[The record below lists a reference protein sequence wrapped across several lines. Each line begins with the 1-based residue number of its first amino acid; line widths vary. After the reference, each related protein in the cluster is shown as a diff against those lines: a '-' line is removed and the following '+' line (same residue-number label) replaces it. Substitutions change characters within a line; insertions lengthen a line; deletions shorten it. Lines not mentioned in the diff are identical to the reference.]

1 MEPIIIIKDLKK
13 YFQHLLVLDG
23 ISTTVM
29 PREVVV
35 IIGRSGSGKSTLLR
49 CLNWLEEPQSGHVL
63 IDGIELPIGQKRTAE
78 VRKRIIEIRTHM
90 GMVFQDFNLF
100 PHRTIIDNVI
110 EGPVI
115 VKNENRTIIEN
126 VIEGPVIVK
135 KEDRKTAIA
144 RGEELLSW
152 VGMSEKRDYYP
163 DQLSG
168 GQKQRVAIARSL
180 AMEPKIM
187 LFDEP
192 TSALD
197 PELIGEV
204 LSVMKKLA
212 EEGMTMLVVTH
223 EMGFAREV
231 ADRIIFLGDGGIIED
246 GPPEKIMDNPD
257 SDDTRVF
264 LDHIL

>member
-1 MEPIIIIKDLKK
+1 MEPIIIIEDLKK

-23 ISTTVM
+23 ITTNIM
-29 PREVVV
+29 PGEVVV

-78 VRKRIIEIRTHM
+78 VKKRIVEIRTHM

-115 VKNENRTIIEN
+115 VK
-126 VIEGPVIVK
+126 

-144 RGEELLSW
+144 KGEELLSW
-152 VGMSEKRDYYP
+152 VDMIEKKDFYP

-204 LSVMKKLA
+204 LNVMKKLA

-231 ADRIIFLGDGGIIED
+231 ADRIIFLGEGGIIED
-246 GPPEKIMDNPD
+246 NPPKKIMENPD
-257 SDDTRVF
+257 HEDTRLF

>member
-13 YFQHLLVLDG
+13 YFQHVLVLDG
-23 ISTTVM
+23 ISTNVM
-29 PREVVV
+29 PGEVVV

-49 CLNWLEEPQSGHVL
+49 CLNWLEEPQSGYVL
-63 IDGIELPIGQKRTAE
+63 VDGLELPIGQKRTTQ
-78 VRKRIIEIRTHM
+78 VKKRIIEIRTHM

-110 EGPVI
+110 EGPF
-115 VKNENRTIIEN
+115 
-126 VIEGPVIVK
+126 IVK

-152 VGMSEKRDYYP
+152 VGMIEKRDYYP

>member
-13 YFQHLLVLDG
+13 YFRHLLVLDG
-23 ISTTVM
+23 ISTNIL
-29 PREVVV
+29 PGEVVV
-35 IIGRSGSGKSTLLR
+35 IIGHSGSGKSTLLR
-49 CLNWLEEPQSGHVL
+49 CLNMLEEPQSGYAS
-63 IDGIELPIGQKRTAE
+63 IDGIELPIGQKHTAE
-78 VRKRIIEIRTHM
+78 VRKRIIEIRTHT
-90 GMVFQDFNLF
+90 GMVFQEFNLF
-100 PHRTIIDNVI
+100 PHRTIM
-110 EGPVI
+110 
-115 VKNENRTIIEN
+115 EN

-135 KEDRKTAIA
+135 KEDRNTAIA
-144 RGEELLSW
+144 RAEELLNW
-152 VGMSEKRDYYP
+152 VGMIEKKDNYP

-204 LSVMKKLA
+204 LAVMKKLA

-231 ADRIIFLGDGGIIED
+231 ADRIIFLGGGGIIEE
-246 GPPEKIMDNPD
+246 GPPEQLMNDPKHEI
-257 SDDTRVF
+257 TRSF
-264 LDHIL
+264 LSHIL

>member
-1 MEPIIIIKDLKK
+1 MEPIIIIEDLKK

-23 ISTTVM
+23 ITTNVM
-29 PREVVV
+29 PGEVVV

-49 CLNWLEEPQSGHVL
+49 CLNWLEEPQSGHVV
-63 IDGIELPIGQKRTAE
+63 IDGIELPIGQKRKAE

-115 VKNENRTIIEN
+115 VKNENR
-126 VIEGPVIVK
+126 
-135 KEDRKTAIA
+135 KTAIA
-144 RGEELLSW
+144 RGEELLNW
-152 VGMSEKRDYYP
+152 VGMIEKKDNYP

-204 LSVMKKLA
+204 LSVMKRLA

-231 ADRIIFLGDGGIIED
+231 ADRIIFLGEGGIIED
-246 GPPEKIMDNPD
+246 SPPQKIMENPD
-257 SDDTRVF
+257 HEDTRLF